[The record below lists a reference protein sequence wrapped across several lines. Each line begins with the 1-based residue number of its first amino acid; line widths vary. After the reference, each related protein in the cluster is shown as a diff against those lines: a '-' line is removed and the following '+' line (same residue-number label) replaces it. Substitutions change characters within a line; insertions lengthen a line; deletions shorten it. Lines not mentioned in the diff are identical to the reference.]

1 MRACLT
7 NLGGAQDAGRFRAFF
22 NAFVNAA
29 RAVIYGPQAKGRKDT
44 MAQALRV
51 PFGSGNACVRC
62 PFKPPTASPIEHDA
76 MLADPPRF
84 SASSTR
90 LNSTVLPG
98 AVSYALTIRGPLH
111 VDAPNI
117 AVCPLLPDEQSCSC
131 SVSST
136 STDPERLIGA
146 AMVRSLVANKPLSQR
161 QDALARIRHTPDAK
175 PREPRGQP
183 TSECDASALP
193 SHSQRVDGG
202 DELVEVE
209 RLAVASVAAE
219 FVGDLRRGRQRREHD
234 DFRAG

>member
-111 VDAPNI
+111 LNSPTI
-117 AVCPLLPDEQSCSC
+117 AVCPLLPDEQRCSC
-131 SVSST
+131 PVSST
-136 STDPERLIGA
+136 STDPGRVIGA
-146 AMVRSLVANKPLSQR
+146 AMVRSLVAKKPLSHGR
-161 QDALARIRHTPDAK
+161 THSPAARHTVRTQSHANPVASQHRRATVRRY
-175 PREPRGQP
+175 PR
-183 TSECDASALP
+183 TASA
-193 SHSQRVDGG
+193 ST
-202 DELVEVE
+202 
-209 RLAVASVAAE
+209 VATSSSRSN
-219 FVGDLRRGRQRREHD
+219 GLL
-234 DFRAG
+234 